1 MPGTITLS
9 IDLKDIRG
17 NEIGSVG
24 SPAYVEIALA
34 NYGATLPRVAGTA
47 MLAGVGP
54 RTQRIPYLGAPLTGI
69 ILYGNDV
76 ITPAGTYYV
85 ITILD
90 DQQNVLQSGA
100 YVFNGTINAAL
111 STLAQFFPAASS
123 SVSGSE
129 VILTPTTTPTFDCGL
144 VNGPVE
150 FFLLLTADV
159 TAATL
164 LPNFAGQIV
173 MFRIAQDATGGR
185 VFLWPSNVKNP
196 GVIGLNANQVTSQAF
211 FVASDGNAY
220 PIGPQ
225 TFS

>member
-1 MPGTITLS
+1 MPGTITLQ

-34 NYGATLPRVAGTA
+34 NFGATLPRIAGTA

-54 RTQRIPYLGAPLTGI
+54 RTQKIPYLGAQITVV
-69 ILYGNDV
+69 LYGNDV

-85 ITILD
+85 ISILD
-90 DQQNVLQSGA
+90 DQGNVLQSGA

-111 STLAQFFPAASS
+111 STLAQSFPSAASS
-123 SVSGSE
+123 SVGGSE
-129 VILTPTTTPTFDCGL
+129 VILVSTATPTFDCTL

-150 FFLLLTADV
+150 FYLLLTADV
-159 TAATL
+159 TSSQL

-185 VFLWPSNVKNP
+185 AFVWPTNVKNP
-196 GVIGLNANQVTSQAF
+196 GIIGPDVNQVTSQAY

-220 PIGPQ
+220 PLGPQ
-225 TFS
+225 TYS

>member
-1 MPGTITLS
+1 MPTPTITLS
-9 IDLKDIRG
+9 ITLEDVRG
-17 NEIGSVG
+17 NQIGTVG

-34 NYGATLPRVAGTA
+34 NYGATLPRVPGTA

-54 RTQRIPYLGAPLTGI
+54 RSQKIPYLGAALSVV
-69 ILYGNDV
+69 LFGNDV

-85 ITILD
+85 ISILD
-90 DQQNVLQSGA
+90 DQGNVLQSGA
-100 YVFNGTINAAL
+100 YVFNGTINASL
-111 STLAQFFPAASS
+111 STLAQFFPSASS

-129 VILTPTTTPTFDCGL
+129 VILQPTTTPTFDCGL

-173 MFRIAQDATGGR
+173 MFRITQDATGGR

-196 GVIGLNANQVTSQAF
+196 GVIGLNANQATSQAF

>member
-1 MPGTITLS
+1 MPSPTITLT
-9 IDLKDIRG
+9 IDLKDVRG

-34 NYGATLPRVAGTA
+34 NYGATLPRIAGTA

-54 RTQRIPYLGAPLTGI
+54 RSQKVPYVGAAITVTLF
-69 ILYGNDV
+69 GNDV

-85 ITILD
+85 ISILD
-90 DQQNVLQSGA
+90 DQGNVLQSGA
-100 YVFNGTINAAL
+100 YVFNGTLSAAL
-111 STLAQFFPAASS
+111 STLAQSFPSASS

-129 VILTPTTTPTFDCGL
+129 VILQSTTTPIFDCGL

-159 TAATL
+159 ASSQL

-185 VFLWPSNVKNP
+185 AFVWPSNVKNP
-196 GVIGLNANQVTSQAF
+196 GIVGTDANQVTSQAY

-220 PIGPQ
+220 PLGPQ
-225 TFS
+225 TYS